1 MAPNNKVRLAELG
14 EAVKVDRSEFDLSA
28 EVNAVLD
35 EFGDALSLAEQ
46 AATFENEAHDHMA
59 KAKEI
64 NEGALKEAR
73 ELMVVAHQDYVFA
86 KGVLTAKRESIKD
99 ALYGDSEVVN
109 AFKRL
114 TGTPALEPFK
124 VKMRDT
130 LKAVQYSRMCA
141 DELAAVNDAVVAAK
155 AQSKSV
161 ADLEAKANEHGDRG
175 RELFA
180 KAAELLKE
188 IK

>member
-28 EVNAVLD
+28 VVDAVLD
-35 EFGDALSLAEQ
+35 EFGAQLSLAEQ
-46 AATFENEAHDHMA
+46 AAVFENEAHDHMA

-130 LKAVQYSRMCA
+130 LKAVQDRECA

-188 IK
+188 IQ